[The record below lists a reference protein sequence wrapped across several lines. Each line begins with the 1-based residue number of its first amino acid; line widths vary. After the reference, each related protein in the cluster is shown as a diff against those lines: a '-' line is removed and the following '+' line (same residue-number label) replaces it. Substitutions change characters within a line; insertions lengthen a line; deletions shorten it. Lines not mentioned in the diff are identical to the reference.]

1 MQIGLYYNSV
11 SLKNTILAFF
21 WSILSLGKKPKLLRD
36 GLEIEL
42 KKNYSTREWFFFSS
56 ARGALAFFLK
66 SNCITSNGDEVIL
79 SAYTCLAVPTA
90 VIAAGGIPVY
100 VDIDSD
106 SLAIN
111 EEEIWE
117 NVTKKTRAI
126 IVQHTLG
133 ISAPILSIYKKAKS
147 LGIFVIEDCALS
159 IGTKISNSFVGTF
172 GDAAIFSMELS
183 KTLSC
188 GWGGLLLIN
197 NSNLVNNSRND
208 YNSVPEL
215 NKYQSF
221 KDLFQTIISTWC
233 VHPKLLH
240 FPGKYVFW
248 VFSKLGFFRKSTPEG
263 EFKGLISDN
272 FIIKIG
278 FAQTLLARLQWKR
291 FKWVTDNCAAN
302 NLYFRKNLKKLGFK
316 VHENKVNKEKMVS
329 NRVSFLVQDR
339 RKIINFFESRGI
351 QLGLWFDGPLS
362 PLPNDEI
369 FNFNLKNYPKANLSA
384 RNVVNIPCHNRVSNV
399 EREYIRDI
407 LEEYK
412 KEQE

>member
-1 MQIGLYYNSV
+1 M
-11 SLKNTILAFF
+11 
-21 WSILSLGKKPKLLRD
+21 
-36 GLEIEL
+36 
-42 KKNYSTREWFFFSS
+42 KKNYSRREWFFFST
-56 ARGALAFFLK
+56 ARGGLAFFLK
-66 SNCITSNGDEVIL
+66 TNCITSNGDEVIL
-79 SAYTCLAVPTA
+79 SGYTCLAVPTA
-90 VIAAGGIPVY
+90 VIAAGGIPIY
-100 VDIDSD
+100 VDIDPD

-111 EEEIWE
+111 EDEIWE
-117 NVTKKTRAI
+117 RVTKKTKAI

-159 IGTKISNSFVGTF
+159 IGTKIDNSFVGTF

-197 NSNLVNNSRND
+197 NSNLVNNSRYD
-208 YNSVPEL
+208 YESVPEL
-215 NKYQSF
+215 SKYQSF
-221 KDLFQTIISTWC
+221 KDLLQTIISTWC

-248 VFSKLGFFRKSTPEG
+248 VFIKLGFFRKSTPKG
-263 EFKGLISDN
+263 EFKGLISDD
-272 FIIKIG
+272 FVSKMG

-291 FKWVTDNCAAN
+291 FKFVIDNCAAN
-302 NLYFRKNLKKLGFK
+302 NHYFRKELKALGFK
-316 VHENKVNKEKMVS
+316 VHENKKNKEMMVS

-339 RKIINFFESRGI
+339 RKIINFFETRGV
-351 QLGLWFDGPLS
+351 QLGLWFDGPVS

-412 KEQE
+412 KEEE